1 MMCLQTVI
9 THNISGRAP
18 PSAACERHALRTLPM
33 RRDVTALRAG
43 HCGETEFGDSDC
55 SEDDSGAWH
64 IRSLHNHS
72 LEGCMARCA
81 CCERCRYVSFA
92 PSRGDC
98 SWYHACNLSDGLQDT
113 LEKGTVS
120 IGVHAPPAC
129 RYHITSGLSAKGRSA
144 HGRRSRNPN
153 ILSNVLRT
161 FRTAFF
167 WKLAYNGSLCAASA
181 PTGLLNGSLCFA
193 SAPTRPALLRPTGPA
208 LF

>member
-120 IGVHAPPAC
+120 IGVRTVADLAI
-129 RYHITSGLSAKGRSA
+129 RTSSPTCYVHSEPRFS
-144 HGRRSRNPN
+144 
-153 ILSNVLRT
+153 
-161 FRTAFF
+161 
-167 WKLAYNGSLCAASA
+167 GSSHTTEASA
-181 PTGLLNGSLCFA
+181 LP
-193 SAPTRPALLRPTGPA
+193 PRPPD
-208 LF
+208 F